1 MQGSEGMKVKICGIT
16 NADDAGMCESLGADA
31 LGFVHYEGRRRSLPI
46 YLIRDIV
53 STVGPMTTKVLVCAP
68 RSAIEAISI
77 GEKAGVDTLQLYSL
91 VPNDIASIR
100 SHGFKVIRA
109 LEHGSPEAQGFSDVV
124 DAILFESGKPGSG
137 QSYDY
142 SQIPVGK
149 FKRVIIAGGL
159 TIDNLHLAKALR
171 PYALD
176 VSSGVERSFGKK
188 DPELVAEFI
197 RRCRE

>member
-1 MQGSEGMKVKICGIT
+1 MKVKICGIA
-16 NADDAGMCESLGADA
+16 NADDAVLCESLGADA
-31 LGFVHYEGRRRSLPI
+31 LGFVNYEGRKRSLPI
-46 YLIRDIV
+46 PSIRDIV
-53 STVGPMTTKVLVCAP
+53 STLGPMTTKVLVCAP
-68 RSAIEAISI
+68 KSADEAISI

-91 VPNDIASIR
+91 MPNDIASIR

-109 LEHGSPEAQGFSDVV
+109 VDHANPDAQRFSDVT
-124 DAILFESGKPGSG
+124 DAILFDSSQPGSG
-137 QSYDY
+137 QTYDY
-142 SQIPVGK
+142 SRIPVGK

-176 VSSGVERSFGKK
+176 VSSGVERTFGKK

-197 RRCRE
+197 RRCRQ